1 MIKYVTRIYEVN
13 VPDDESTNLR
23 RNRVWQAIDDKF
35 KDNYEDADIV
45 KSSDNAVALFL
56 SYQLDVGNFTD
67 LVEMYDTTVT
77 DICPD
82 ISEFELNE

>member
-23 RNRVWQAIDDKF
+23 RNRVWQAIDDSY

-56 SYQLDVGNFTD
+56 SYELDAGNFTD